1 MYRLV
6 YNNVKRECFVNKVYT
21 NDNNNNNNNNNNK
34 YDMYL

>member
-6 YNNVKRECFVNKVYT
+6 YNNVKRGRFVNKVFT
-21 NDNNNNNNNNNNK
+21 NDNNNNNNNK